1 MRFSRGCYIAHF
13 RGFIK
18 STFYQGFFGQGQC
31 QKSESIA
38 AAIWLELKWWS
49 HHQQYSWELSQFQ
62 SISMSSPSPS
72 QRSQL
77 NQPTILH
84 WQHWLQC
91 SCIIIIASQ
100 FDPYIPGR
108 ALAFFYLNHVPD
120 SPWYGYAQSSHTGP
134 KWKGLLQISKH
145 QAQLVWGGSGQAK
158 KTAHRHR
165 SALSVFL
172 VLSKDPPAASSDSS
186 RKQGQ
191 TA

>member
-1 MRFSRGCYIAHF
+1 MTQFLNYRNTCKDDGTCYPCKQCFACCNTADQICSIERNYNRGCYIAHF

-120 SPWYGYAQSSHTGP
+120 SP
-134 KWKGLLQISKH
+134 
-145 QAQLVWGGSGQAK
+145 
-158 KTAHRHR
+158 
-165 SALSVFL
+165 
-172 VLSKDPPAASSDSS
+172 
-186 RKQGQ
+186 
-191 TA
+191 

>member
-1 MRFSRGCYIAHF
+1 MSSRFRVLLEDQSSARSVSSIHHFTRCLFGRQLPAPTAIYARREALIAEIRNKLVEGTWTGNKETIFRGCYIAHF

-120 SPWYGYAQSSHTGP
+120 SP
-134 KWKGLLQISKH
+134 
-145 QAQLVWGGSGQAK
+145 
-158 KTAHRHR
+158 
-165 SALSVFL
+165 
-172 VLSKDPPAASSDSS
+172 
-186 RKQGQ
+186 
-191 TA
+191 